1 VADLLDG
8 LVLGLHLVSMHVP
21 ANDGLNNNNP
31 GIYVRHEA
39 GWTAGMYYN
48 SLERISVYGAYT
60 FTTEVVSPK
69 LPLSLTVGA
78 ITGYQRRKET
88 FDCKHGEDRGRTGSR
103 CYRIVG
109 YSSAPVT
116 AMVAPSLAFPAV
128 ELATGFLPRLSYI
141 PSVGVGNE
149 FTVLH
154 LSIERAL
161 R

>member
-1 VADLLDG
+1 MSDLLDG
-8 LVLGLHLVSMHVP
+8 LVLGLHLVSVHVP

-31 GIYVRHEA
+31 GIYVRNDA
-39 GWTAGMYYN
+39 GWTAGLYYN
-48 SLERISVYGAYT
+48 SLERTSVYGAYT
-60 FTTEVVSPK
+60 FTTQALSPN

-88 FDCKHGEDRGRTGSR
+88 FACKHGEDKGRTGSR
-103 CYRIVG
+103 CYRMAG
-109 YSSAPVT
+109 YSSGPVT
-116 AMVAPSLAFPAV
+116 AMIAPSIAFPLA
-128 ELATGFLPRLSYI
+128 ELATGFLPRLAYI

-154 LSIERAL
+154 LSIERAF